1 MIDFGKILKRAWH
14 ILWNYKILWIFGI
27 LLVLFANSGSSGGNS
42 SFRYSVD
49 NNGRGFDPG
58 TNPNFQRFA
67 QWLDRS
73 GAEMNQW
80 FQQNVEPLVSKPAEH
95 VGTFLLIGLG
105 LLLLILFAYVIK
117 SLVRYPAEA
126 AAIRM
131 VNEYEESGEK
141 VGFRQGWKLG
151 WTSRAFRMWWI
162 DFLLQDLWY
171 WIGGLFMAVSLWQV
185 IANAISNDRAGTLVW
200 VTVLVSDL
208 FLMIGLSILPGI
220 FVRLL
225 RQFIWRQ
232 VVLEN
237 AGTKQAF
244 RQGWKV
250 FAQRW
255 DSAVVMWLILAGI
268 KIGFAIALAI
278 GTLLLIPVF
287 LLLLLPGAV
296 VAAIPGLIAYA
307 ITNIFTTTIWALL
320 AGIVVAA
327 PVLGLIVSAPLTLI
341 NGWYMIYDSS
351 AWTLAYR
358 EIKAFNAVA
367 PLEPVSPETPPEIAA

>member
-14 ILWNYKILWIFGI
+14 ILWNYKVLWIFGI
-27 LLVLFANSGSSGGNS
+27 LLALFASGSSGANSS
-42 SFRYSVD
+42 SFRYSAD
-49 NNGRGFDPG
+49 NSGRGFDPG
-58 TNPNFQRFA
+58 NNPNFQRFA

-80 FQQNVEPLVSKPAEH
+80 FEQNVEPLVTRPSEH
-95 VGTFLLIGLG
+95 VGTFVLIGLG
-105 LLLLILFAYVIK
+105 LLLIALVFYIINSLI
-117 SLVRYPAEA
+117 RYPAEA

-131 VNEYEESGEK
+131 VDGYEESGEK
-141 VGFRQGWKLG
+141 VGFRKGWKLG
-151 WTSRAFRMWWI
+151 WNSRAFRMWWI
-162 DFLLQDLWY
+162 NFLMQDLWY
-171 WIGGLFMAVSLWQV
+171 WIGGLFMAVSIWQI
-185 IANAISNDRAGTLVW
+185 IANAIAESRTGLAAW
-200 VTVLVSDL
+200 VTVLVIDL
-208 FLMIGLSILPGI
+208 ILMVSLSIIPGI

-232 VVLEN
+232 VALEN
-237 AGTKQAF
+237 AGTKLAF

-268 KIGFAIALAI
+268 KIGFTIALAI

-287 LLLLLPGAV
+287 LLLVLPGAV

-320 AGIVVAA
+320 VGILVAA
-327 PVLGLIVSAPLTLI
+327 PVFALVVSAPLTLI